1 MENHRS
7 MQIYRGNVKYEKVEE
22 DLSKELYIYRNKK
35 KKKIEL
41 SVVKLR
47 IIWRIVAIC
56 KHVGEMQNAKR
67 SEKMIRRKN
76 VIWK

>member
-1 MENHRS
+1 

-22 DLSKELYIYRNKK
+22 DLSKELYIYRNKE
-35 KKKIEL
+35 KKIEV

-47 IIWRIVAIC
+47 IIWKIIAIC
-56 KHVGEMQNAKR
+56 KYVGEMQNAKR